1 MAVMSNENHGLQ
13 IFDEDGNLLIEVGPY
28 VVDDVQGFAAAVGAV
43 ASTWAQAEINL
54 YCLFAV
60 LLNTTPEVA
69 EARLK
74 KYGTAKKATDEARRI
89 AVENLIGLE
98 LQIVNEAL
106 DSLDAVRLLRN
117 RVQHDTWARKAADR
131 NRLYR
136 VHRDQYLAFS
146 LKLLDVQQLAGT
158 PAESEAI
165 REFMSFAGE
174 ILEGYS
180 VAEVEKIAR
189 DIDAVSKLLLKA
201 MFTIRI
207 SQVRASS

>member
-1 MAVMSNENHGLQ
+1 M
-13 IFDEDGNLLIEVGPY
+13 LIEVGPY
-28 VVDDVQGFAAAVGAV
+28 VVGEVQGFAAAVGAV

-54 YCLFAV
+54 NCLFAV

-89 AVENLIGLE
+89 AVENLSGLE
-98 LQIVNEAL
+98 LKIVNEAL

-158 PAESEAI
+158 PGESDAI
-165 REFMSFAGE
+165 REAMRFPGE
-174 ILEGYS
+174 ISEGYS
-180 VAEVEKIAR
+180 VSEVEKIAG
-189 DIDAVSKLLLKA
+189 DIDAVSKLLLQA